1 MLQLQEIIYKPIYAD
16 KPEELRRV
24 TVNPAIWGRF
34 EVEHPGAGERFWLF
48 TDGKFHDITDMLTGN
63 HPKFALVEVAAPS

>member
-24 TVNPAIWGRF
+24 AVNPAIWGRLK
-34 EVEHPGAGERFWLF
+34 VEYPGAGERFWLL
-48 TDGKFHDITDMLTGN
+48 TAGKLHDITDMLTGDY
-63 HPKFALVEVAAPS
+63 PKFALVEVADPN